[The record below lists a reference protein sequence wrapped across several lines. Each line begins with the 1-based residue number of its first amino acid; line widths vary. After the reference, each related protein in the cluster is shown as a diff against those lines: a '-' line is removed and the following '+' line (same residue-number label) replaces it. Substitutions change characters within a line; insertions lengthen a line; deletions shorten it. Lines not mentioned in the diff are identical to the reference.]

1 MSSATGPHPHP
12 PPTDRRREWERA
24 KERKDQLIIQPDGQI
39 RSPSTSL
46 LIEAKRIRVGGF
58 QPEQLAGEYVALM
71 RDSADGRRA
80 RPGNVR

>member
-58 QPEQLAGEYVALM
+58 QPEQLAGCRSCQVVE
-71 RDSADGRRA
+71 RA
-80 RPGNVR
+80 YDIGSGPRS